1 MVIFVGAKHV
11 RFIHQIFDTV
21 SARMVATSDCTA
33 VLASL
38 KTGRGIK
45 LPEGFQRRAKAHLV
59 STNDRTAR
67 NGSGARR
74 KKRARG

>member
-1 MVIFVGAKHV
+1 MVIFVGAKYV
-11 RFIHQIFDTV
+11 RFIHKMFDTV
-21 SARMVATSDCTA
+21 TALMVATSDCTA
-33 VLASL
+33 VLANL

-67 NGSGARR
+67 NGSARR